1 MALDHRRGR
10 EMNEQ
15 RIADQLRR
23 INSQVGSGQLT
34 EQQIRDQARQRAERT
49 AERAVREEK

>member
-1 MALDHRRGR
+1 
-10 EMNEQ
+10 MNEQ

-49 AERAVREEK
+49 AERAAREEK